1 MQRSA
6 LLAIVILIMVAVV
19 VIVVV
24 VVIVMIVLVILIAI
38 IIALH
43 SNIGADGRSSCHHD
57 VLDVCLHKR
66 AS

>member
-6 LLAIVILIMVAVV
+6 LLAIVALIMVI
-19 VIVVV
+19 VIVIEV
-24 VVIVMIVLVILIAI
+24 VVIVMIALVILIAI
-38 IIALH
+38 IVALR

-57 VLDVCLHKR
+57 VLDVYLHKR